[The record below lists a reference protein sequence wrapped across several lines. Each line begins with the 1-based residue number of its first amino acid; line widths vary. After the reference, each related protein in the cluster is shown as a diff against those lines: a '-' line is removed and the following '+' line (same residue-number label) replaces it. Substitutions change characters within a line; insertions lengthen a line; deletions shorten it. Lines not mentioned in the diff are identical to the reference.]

1 MREMI
6 RRNIADHPG
15 APPAAQARL
24 RVGRALRILPVAADS
39 DLRLPS
45 ILLAAIILTL
55 PLQATKTLF
64 PIQQIE
70 VSRLLIGVA
79 IAWWLVR
86 GRAYGWPF
94 PSLLS
99 VSLASLG
106 VMLFASLVVT
116 RWSNGVLLVLA
127 PAFYLGFATFV
138 ATVIRSPAA
147 LRFTGLMLAISGV
160 MVAVISLVL
169 QYFDIYLWRADVLGV
184 LGRTNSTF
192 ADPNIAARFLIIAI
206 IVLIAGGAMIGLRQR
221 RPLGLV
227 AIALTLLAAAMVL
240 TQSRFGWITL
250 ALTLALL
257 LVFVR
262 PRTLAAGFIVLFV
275 ITFVGFSLVNGTASG
290 RATEFAAAL
299 SYSLGADVPI
309 DERGNLIGSEDE
321 TYDPPREVLGHDLFR
336 RLPIDGVRYYLIESG
351 MAMWQD
357 NPAFGVGVG
366 GFQPNLLGPYQAFI
380 PTERLV
386 RPVSL
391 PHTFLTQVAAENGWV
406 GLTLIAIFLGVL
418 AGVALRAAR
427 AADPTT
433 RLAAIL
439 AGLTIVAVFLS
450 SQVAGGFLVEP
461 YLWLAIGVLAAAYR
475 LARSET
481 TVAEAE

>member
-1 MREMI
+1 MI
-6 RRNIADHPG
+6 RRNVADQPG
-15 APPAAQARL
+15 APASTTSSL
-24 RVGRALRILPVAADS
+24 RVRGLMRIVPAVVES
-39 DLRLPS
+39 DLRLPL
-45 ILLAAIILTL
+45 ILLAAIILVL

-70 VSRLLIGVA
+70 VSRLLMGGA

-86 GRAYGWPF
+86 GRAYGWPVPLPLTICF
-94 PSLLS
+94 
-99 VSLASLG
+99 AALG
-106 VMLFASLVVT
+106 VMLVASLVAT
-116 RWSNGVLLVLA
+116 RWSNGVLLILA

-138 ATVIRSPAA
+138 ATVIRSTSA
-147 LRFTGLMLAISGV
+147 LRFTGLVLAASGV
-160 MVAVISLVL
+160 VVAIVSLVL
-169 QYFDIYLWRADVLGV
+169 QYFDIYLWRADVLSV

-206 IVLIAGGAMIGLRQR
+206 IVLIAATLLIGPSR
-221 RPLGLV
+221 RRALGVV
-227 AIALTLLAAAMVL
+227 ALGTILLAAAMVL

-250 ALTLALL
+250 AVILPLL

-262 PRTLAAGFIVLFV
+262 PRAIAAGFTVLFLV
-275 ITFVGFSLVNGTASG
+275 AFIGFSLVNGTASG

-357 NPAFGVGVG
+357 NPVFGVGVG
-366 GFQPNLLGPYQAFI
+366 GFQPNLVGPYQGFI

-386 RPVSL
+386 RPVTL
-391 PHTFLTQVAAENGWV
+391 PHTFVTQIAAENGWV
-406 GLTLIAIFLGVL
+406 GLTLIVLLLAVL
-418 AGVALRAAR
+418 AGMALRAAR

-433 RLAAIL
+433 RLAGIL
-439 AGLTIVAVFLS
+439 AGLSILAVFLS

-475 LARSET
+475 LARNESA
-481 TVAEAE
+481 VAEAL